1 MRSWESVLVGAIGAL
16 LVNLIPPL
24 MDKYHIDD
32 PVGAVA
38 VHAMGGL
45 WGMVA
50 VGLFIDNDK
59 LLNLTH
65 ERSGLF
71 KGGGLYLLG
80 VQLLACIVVSAW
92 SMLTTYLILKVC
104 SFSYA
109 FFLFNENIRKYFGKR
124 LYLWM

>member
-1 MRSWESVLVGAIGAL
+1 MV
-16 LVNLIPPL
+16 PPI
-24 MDKYHIDD
+24 MDRYRIDD

-59 LLNLTH
+59 LLNLTQ

-71 KGGGLYLLG
+71 KGGGIYLLG
-80 VQLLACIVVSAW
+80 VQLLSCIVVSGW
-92 SMLTTYLILKVC
+92 SMLTTYLILKV
-104 SFSYA
+104 SFFA
-109 FFLFNENIRKYFGKR
+109 LT
-124 LYLWM
+124 LYDDYYY